1 MATQSIS
8 PTRCCLYARVS
19 TTNGGQ
25 HPEMQLAELREH
37 ALRRGWT
44 VAGEFT
50 DQISGSKDSRPALN
64 KLMAQAHRREFDVVL
79 VWKLDRW
86 GRSLKHLVNSLAEL
100 DSLGVAFVSLRDNF
114 DLTTPSGRLMFSIVG
129 AMAEF
134 ERALIQER
142 VKAGIAHA
150 RVRGK
155 RLGRPRA
162 NVDLALLAARRQEG
176 ASWRQLAAEFHV
188 DPATLLRTSRRC
200 ENPAET
206 AVANA

>member
-1 MATQSIS
+1 
-8 PTRCCLYARVS
+8 
-19 TTNGGQ
+19 
-25 HPEMQLAELREH
+25 MQLAELREH

-150 RVRGK
+150 RAKGK
-155 RLGRPRA
+155 RFGRRRRD
-162 NVDLALLAARRQEG
+162 VDVELVTARRQEG
-176 ASWRQLAAEFHV
+176 ASWRVLAKELNV
-188 DPATLLRTSRRC
+188 PACTLLRAARRF
-200 ENPAET
+200 NHPPET
-206 AVANA
+206 EVANA

>member
-1 MATQSIS
+1 MATSS
-8 PTRCCLYARVS
+8 LPVRCVLYARTS
-19 TTNGGQ
+19 TSNGGQ
-25 HPEMQLAELREH
+25 HPKMQLAELREH
-37 ALRRGWT
+37 AQRRGWS
-44 VAGEFT
+44 VVGEFT

-150 RVRGK
+150 RARGK
-155 RLGRPRA
+155 RLGRPSAKLDVELINSRRA
-162 NVDLALLAARRQEG
+162 AG
-176 ASWRQLAAEFHV
+176 ASWRAISRELGVH
-188 DPATLLRTSRRC
+188 ATTALRAQARC
-200 ENPAET
+200 SENPIET
-206 AVANA
+206 AVLNV